1 MNTNDWDMGYL
12 HLESAIYQSYD
23 HDGKLLNAP
32 KISMIEDGCSLQKPL
47 IQFKGISNDNNRFRV

>member
-32 KISMIEDGCSLQKPL
+32 KIPMIEDGCNLNEL
-47 IQFKGISNDNNRFRV
+47 IQFQGISN